1 MLAIV
6 SATFG
11 PVPDTHY
18 NDMKSSLEAVLLKMN
33 EQEEGVGAGASDL
46 RQLQCETAY
55 IQKVLESSIKEIY
68 DVGEAP
74 SMEKAV
80 EAYRSITLLSSYF
93 VTFISL
99 SFYVSSINPSVKLPL

>member
-1 MLAIV
+1 M

-33 EQEEGVGAGASDL
+33 EQEDGVGAGATDL

-55 IQKVLESSIKEIY
+55 LQKVLENSIKEIY
-68 DVGEAP
+68 DLGEAP

-80 EAYRSITLLSSYF
+80 EAYRCD
-93 VTFISL
+93 TFNIILFNIL
-99 SFYVSSINPSVKLPL
+99 SFFLRIEYSSVKLPL